1 MFVVSRRSRS
11 PPLSGTFERS
21 HGFFHKHREVKRSRS
36 NQFSREMFPAACPY
50 LVLFYMLRAC
60 CTSEPVQ
67 TGSNWFKPGKTQEK
81 RAPSAVAAGY
91 INRAATAIAI
101 TTVLR
106 SLQSTSR
113 CRDSS
118 DTPSFVSIYYILSLF
133 VSQSFS
139 DLCTP
144 ISRITSNDEIHM
156 FKMQQS
162 VWKKI
167 QYAKAYKNGV

>member
-21 HGFFHKHREVKRSRS
+21 YGFFHKHREVKRSRS
-36 NQFSREMFPAACPY
+36 NQFSREM
-50 LVLFYMLRAC
+50 
-60 CTSEPVQ
+60 SEPVQ

-81 RAPSAVAAGY
+81 IAPSALAAGY